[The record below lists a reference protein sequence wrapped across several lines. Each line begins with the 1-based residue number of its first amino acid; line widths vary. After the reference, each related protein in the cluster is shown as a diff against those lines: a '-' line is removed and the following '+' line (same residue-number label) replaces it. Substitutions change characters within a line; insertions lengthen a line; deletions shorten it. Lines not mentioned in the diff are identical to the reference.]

1 MERETEPMGE
11 ARLRGPSPTRKA
23 YVTATFTVWDED
35 VRAADEKLRLVE
47 KVIQG
52 RDFTRI
58 AESVS
63 AVEA

>member
-11 ARLRGPSPTRKA
+11 VTLRGPSPTRKA

-35 VRAADEKLRLVE
+35 VRAADKKLRLVE

>member
-1 MERETEPMGE
+1 MAE
-11 ARLRGPSPTRKA
+11 APLRGPSPTRKA
-23 YVTATFTVWDED
+23 YVTAAVTVWGED